1 MLKLEPFIRMITGEN
16 DTVGALCD
24 IKEENGITAVYA
36 YGAVK
41 QAPLDPDFG
50 MGIYIDVGGDIES
63 VVSDYR
69 RCEFWCMPSFGKDF
83 TDVPDE
89 TQALIY
95 KKTNGTFGVILPVV
109 DKEFKCVLKTENG
122 RLCARIFSWYDKSLR
137 CDTLAFMHAEGDDVS
152 ELTEKCTKMALKLLN
167 SGVRHRTE
175 RRYPEI
181 FDYLGWCSWD
191 AMEIRVCEE
200 GLIEKCREFKEKGI
214 PVKWGILDD
223 MWAEVKEFQHLKY
236 NNRDEL
242 FKILHRGSLYSF
254 EADHKRFP
262 HGLKHAI
269 DEMNKYGIKAG
280 IWHPTTGY
288 WSGLDPNGDAYA
300 ETKDYLIET
309 DGGLNIPDWKTPKAY
324 MFYKT
329 FHDFLRKCGA
339 EFIKIDNQSMTR
351 RYYKNL
357 APVGKVARSFHDA
370 IEASVG
376 EHFDNAMIN
385 CMGMASEDMWSR
397 TVSPISRCSGDFQ
410 PEDAEWFVSH
420 ILMCSYNSL
429 VQGQFYWC
437 DWDMWWTDDGQA
449 LKNSILRA
457 VSGGPIYVSDK
468 IGRSRRELLEPLALS
483 DGKIL
488 RCDRCAVPTNDCATT
503 DPRINGGIF
512 KIQNIASGSGII
524 AAFNLDSE
532 EKTVTGSISPSDVYD
547 IVGDEFAVYEHFT
560 RELKIMKRS
569 EKFGLSL
576 TGKDDFRLYVIV
588 PITDGFS
595 PIGLIDKFISPKTIK
610 SVIGENVELEDD
622 GAYAYVKDGKL
633 YIEE

>member
-1 MLKLEPFIRMITGEN
+1 MLKLEPFIRMITGET

-24 IKEENGITAVYA
+24 IKEDDGITAVYA

-137 CDTLAFMHAEGDDVS
+137 CDTLAFMHAEGNDVS

-200 GLIEKCREFKEKGI
+200 GLIEKCREFKEKNI

-236 NNRDEL
+236 NNRDEM

-300 ETKDYLIET
+300 ETRDYLIET
-309 DGGLNIPDWKTPKAY
+309 EGGLNIPDWKTPKAY

-503 DPRINGGIF
+503 DPRINGFIF

-547 IVGDEFAVYEHFT
+547 IVGDEFAVYEHFS

-569 EKFGLSL
+569 EKFDLSL

-588 PITDGFS
+588 PITDGFA

-622 GAYAYVKDGKL
+622 GTYAYVKDGKL

>member
-1 MLKLEPFIRMITGEN
+1 MLKLEPFIRMITGET

-24 IKEENGITAVYA
+24 IKEDDGITAVYA

-137 CDTLAFMHAEGDDVS
+137 CDTLAFMHAEGNDVS

-200 GLIEKCREFKEKGI
+200 GLIEKCREFKEKNI

-236 NNRDEL
+236 NNRDEM

-309 DGGLNIPDWKTPKAY
+309 EGGLNIPDWKTPKAY

-503 DPRINGGIF
+503 DPRINGCIF

-547 IVGDEFAVYEHFT
+547 IVGDEFAVYEHFS

-569 EKFGLSL
+569 EKFDLSL

-588 PITDGFS
+588 PITDGFA

-610 SVIGENVELEDD
+610 SVIGKNVELEDD
-622 GAYAYVKDGKL
+622 GTYAYVKDGKL

>member
-1 MLKLEPFIRMITGEN
+1 MLKLEPFIRMITGET

-24 IKEENGITAVYA
+24 IKKENGITAVYA

-152 ELTEKCTKMALKLLN
+152 ELTEKCTKRALKLLN

-357 APVGKVARSFHDA
+357 APVGKVARRFHDA

-420 ILMCSYNSL
+420 ILMCAYNSL

-437 DWDMWWTDDGQA
+437 DWDMWWTDDSQA

-483 DGKIL
+483 NGKIL

-588 PITDGFS
+588 PITDGFA
-595 PIGLIDKFISPKTIK
+595 PIGLVDKFISPKTIK

>member
-1 MLKLEPFIRMITGEN
+1 MLKLEPFIRMITGET

-24 IKEENGITAVYA
+24 IKEDDGITAVYA

-63 VVSDYR
+63 VVPDYR

-137 CDTLAFMHAEGDDVS
+137 CDTLAFMHAEGNDVS

-200 GLIEKCREFKEKGI
+200 GLIEKCREFKEKNI

-236 NNRDEL
+236 NNRDEM

-309 DGGLNIPDWKTPKAY
+309 EGGLNIPDWKTPKAY

-483 DGKIL
+483 NGKIL

-503 DPRINGGIF
+503 DPRINGCIF

-547 IVGDEFAVYEHFT
+547 IVGDEFAVYEHFS

-569 EKFGLSL
+569 EKFDLSL

-588 PITDGFS
+588 PIEDGFA

-622 GAYAYVKDGKL
+622 GTYAYVKDGKL

>member
-1 MLKLEPFIRMITGEN
+1 MLKLEPFIRMITGET

-24 IKEENGITAVYA
+24 IKEDDGITAVYA

-137 CDTLAFMHAEGDDVS
+137 CDTLAFMHAEGNDVS

-167 SGVRHRTE
+167 NGVRHRTE

-200 GLIEKCREFKEKGI
+200 GLIEKCREFKEKNI

-236 NNRDEL
+236 NNRDEM
-242 FKILHRGSLYSF
+242 FKILPRGSLYSF

-309 DGGLNIPDWKTPKAY
+309 EGGLNIPDWKTPKAY

-468 IGRSRRELLEPLALS
+468 VGRSRRELLEPLALS

-503 DPRINGGIF
+503 DPRINGCIF

-532 EKTVTGSISPSDVYD
+532 EKTVKGSISPSDVYD
-547 IVGDEFAVYEHFT
+547 IVGDEFAVYEHFS
-560 RELKIMKRS
+560 RELKIMKHS
-569 EKFGLSL
+569 EKFDLSL

-588 PITDGFS
+588 PIEDGFA

-622 GAYAYVKDGKL
+622 GTYAYVKDGKL

>member
-1 MLKLEPFIRMITGEN
+1 MLKLEPFVRMITGET

-24 IKEENGITAVYA
+24 IKEDDGITAVYA
-36 YGAVK
+36 YGAVN

-137 CDTLAFMHAEGDDVS
+137 CDTLAFMHAEGNDVS

-200 GLIEKCREFKEKGI
+200 GLIEKCREFKEKNI

-236 NNRDEL
+236 NNRDEM

-300 ETKDYLIET
+300 ETRDYLIET
-309 DGGLNIPDWKTPKAY
+309 EGGLNIPDWKTPKAY

-503 DPRINGGIF
+503 DPRINGFIF

-547 IVGDEFAVYEHFT
+547 IVGDEFAVYEHFS

-569 EKFGLSL
+569 EKFDLSL

-588 PITDGFS
+588 PITDGFA

-622 GAYAYVKDGKL
+622 GTYAYVKDGKL

>member
-1 MLKLEPFIRMITGEN
+1 MLKLEPFIRMITGEI

-24 IKEENGITAVYA
+24 IKEDDGITAVYA
-36 YGAVK
+36 YGAVE

-137 CDTLAFMHAEGDDVS
+137 CDTLAFMHAEGNDVS

-200 GLIEKCREFKEKGI
+200 GLIEKCREFKEKNI

-236 NNRDEL
+236 NNRDEM

-309 DGGLNIPDWKTPKAY
+309 EGGLNIPDWKTPKAY

-503 DPRINGGIF
+503 DPRINGCIF

-547 IVGDEFAVYEHFT
+547 IVGDEFAVYEHFS
-560 RELKIMKRS
+560 RELKIMKHS
-569 EKFGLSL
+569 EKFDLSL

-588 PITDGFS
+588 PITDGFA

-622 GAYAYVKDGKL
+622 GTYAYVKDGKL

>member
-1 MLKLEPFIRMITGEN
+1 MLKLEPFIRMITGET

-24 IKEENGITAVYA
+24 IKEDDGITAVYA

-137 CDTLAFMHAEGDDVS
+137 CDTLAFMHAEGNDVS

-200 GLIEKCREFKEKGI
+200 GLIEKCREFKEKNI

-236 NNRDEL
+236 NNRDEM

-503 DPRINGGIF
+503 DPRINGCIF
-512 KIQNIASGSGII
+512 KIQNIASDSGII

-547 IVGDEFAVYEHFT
+547 IVGDEFAVYEHFS

-569 EKFGLSL
+569 EKFDLSL

-588 PITDGFS
+588 PITDGFA

>member
-1 MLKLEPFIRMITGEN
+1 MLKLEPFIRMITGET

-24 IKEENGITAVYA
+24 IKEDDGITAVYA

-137 CDTLAFMHAEGDDVS
+137 CDTLAFMHAEGNDVS

-200 GLIEKCREFKEKGI
+200 GLIEKCREFKEKNI

-236 NNRDEL
+236 NNRDEM

-309 DGGLNIPDWKTPKAY
+309 EGGLNIPDWKTPKAY

-503 DPRINGGIF
+503 DPRINGCIF

-547 IVGDEFAVYEHFT
+547 IVGDEFAVYEHFS

-569 EKFGLSL
+569 EKFDLSL

-588 PITDGFS
+588 PITDGFA

>member
-1 MLKLEPFIRMITGEN
+1 MLKLEPFIRMITGET

-24 IKEENGITAVYA
+24 IKEDDGITAVYA

-41 QAPLDPDFG
+41 QVPLDPDFG

-137 CDTLAFMHAEGDDVS
+137 CDTLAFMHAEGNDVS

-200 GLIEKCREFKEKGI
+200 GLIEKCREFKEKNI

-236 NNRDEL
+236 NNRDEM
-242 FKILHRGSLYSF
+242 FKILPRGSLYSF

-309 DGGLNIPDWKTPKAY
+309 EGGLNIPDWKTPKAY

-503 DPRINGGIF
+503 DPRINGCIF

-547 IVGDEFAVYEHFT
+547 IVGDEFAVYEHFS
-560 RELKIMKRS
+560 RELKIMKHS
-569 EKFGLSL
+569 EKFDLSL

-588 PITDGFS
+588 PIEDGFA

-622 GAYAYVKDGKL
+622 GTYAYVKDGKL

>member
-1 MLKLEPFIRMITGEN
+1 MLKLEPFIRMITGEI

-24 IKEENGITAVYA
+24 IKEDDGITAVYA
-36 YGAVK
+36 YGAVE

-137 CDTLAFMHAEGDDVS
+137 CDTLAFMHAEGNDVS

-200 GLIEKCREFKEKGI
+200 GLIEKCREFKEKNI

-223 MWAEVKEFQHLKY
+223 MWAEVKEFHHLKY
-236 NNRDEL
+236 NNRDEM

-309 DGGLNIPDWKTPKAY
+309 EGGLNIPDWKTPKAY

-468 IGRSRRELLEPLALS
+468 IGRSRREILEPLALS

-503 DPRINGGIF
+503 DPRINGCIF

-547 IVGDEFAVYEHFT
+547 IAGDEFAVYEHFS
-560 RELKIMKRS
+560 RELKIMKHS
-569 EKFGLSL
+569 EKFDLSL

-588 PITDGFS
+588 PITDGFA

-622 GAYAYVKDGKL
+622 GTYAYVKDGKL

>member
-1 MLKLEPFIRMITGEN
+1 MIKLEPFIRMITGET
-16 DTVGALCD
+16 DTVGALCN
-24 IKEENGITAVYA
+24 IKEDDGITAVYA

-137 CDTLAFMHAEGDDVS
+137 CDTLAFMHAEGNDVS

-200 GLIEKCREFKEKGI
+200 GLIEKCREFKEKNI

-236 NNRDEL
+236 NNRDEM

-503 DPRINGGIF
+503 DPRINGCIF

-547 IVGDEFAVYEHFT
+547 IVGDEFAVYEHFS

-569 EKFGLSL
+569 EKFDLSL

-588 PITDGFS
+588 PITDGFA

>member
-1 MLKLEPFIRMITGEN
+1 MLKLEPFIRMITGET

-24 IKEENGITAVYA
+24 IKEDDGITAVYA

-137 CDTLAFMHAEGDDVS
+137 CDTLAFMHAEGNDVS

-200 GLIEKCREFKEKGI
+200 GLIEKCREFKEKNI

-236 NNRDEL
+236 NNRDEM

-309 DGGLNIPDWKTPKAY
+309 EGGLNIPDWKTPKAY

-503 DPRINGGIF
+503 DPRINGCIF

-547 IVGDEFAVYEHFT
+547 IVGDEFAVYEHFS

-569 EKFGLSL
+569 EKFDLSL

-588 PITDGFS
+588 PITDGFA

-622 GAYAYVKDGKL
+622 GTYAYVKDGKL

>member
-1 MLKLEPFIRMITGEN
+1 
-16 DTVGALCD
+16 
-24 IKEENGITAVYA
+24 
-36 YGAVK
+36 
-41 QAPLDPDFG
+41 
-50 MGIYIDVGGDIES
+50 
-63 VVSDYR
+63 
-69 RCEFWCMPSFGKDF
+69 
-83 TDVPDE
+83 
-89 TQALIY
+89 
-95 KKTNGTFGVILPVV
+95 
-109 DKEFKCVLKTENG
+109 
-122 RLCARIFSWYDKSLR
+122 
-137 CDTLAFMHAEGDDVS
+137 
-152 ELTEKCTKMALKLLN
+152 
-167 SGVRHRTE
+167 
-175 RRYPEI
+175 
-181 FDYLGWCSWD
+181 
-191 AMEIRVCEE
+191 MEIRVCEE
-200 GLIEKCREFKEKGI
+200 GLIEKCREFKEKNI

-236 NNRDEL
+236 NNRDEM
-242 FKILHRGSLYSF
+242 FKILPRGSLYSF

-309 DGGLNIPDWKTPKAY
+309 EGGLNIPDWKTPKAY

-503 DPRINGGIF
+503 DPRINGCIF

-547 IVGDEFAVYEHFT
+547 IVGDEFAVYEHFS
-560 RELKIMKRS
+560 RELKIMKHS
-569 EKFGLSL
+569 EKFDLSL

-588 PITDGFS
+588 PIEDGFA

-622 GAYAYVKDGKL
+622 GTYAYVKDGKL

>member
-1 MLKLEPFIRMITGEN
+1 MLKLEPFIRMITGET

-24 IKEENGITAVYA
+24 IKEDDGITAVYA
-36 YGAVK
+36 YGAVN

-137 CDTLAFMHAEGDDVS
+137 CDTLAFMHAEGNDVS

-200 GLIEKCREFKEKGI
+200 GLIEKCREFKEKNI

-236 NNRDEL
+236 NNRDEM

-300 ETKDYLIET
+300 ETRDYLIET
-309 DGGLNIPDWKTPKAY
+309 EGGLNIPDWKTPKAY

-483 DGKIL
+483 DVKIL

-503 DPRINGGIF
+503 DPRINGFIF

-547 IVGDEFAVYEHFT
+547 IVGDEFAVYEHFS

-569 EKFGLSL
+569 EKFDLSL

-588 PITDGFS
+588 PITDGFA

-622 GAYAYVKDGKL
+622 GTYAYVKDGKL

>member
-1 MLKLEPFIRMITGEN
+1 MLKLEPFIRMITGET

-24 IKEENGITAVYA
+24 IKEDDGITAVYA

-109 DKEFKCVLKTENG
+109 DKEFKCVLKTDNG

-137 CDTLAFMHAEGDDVS
+137 CDTLAFMHAEGNDVS

-200 GLIEKCREFKEKGI
+200 GLIEKCREFKEKNI

-236 NNRDEL
+236 NNRDEM

-300 ETKDYLIET
+300 ETRDYLIET
-309 DGGLNIPDWKTPKAY
+309 EGGLNIPDWKTPKAY

-503 DPRINGGIF
+503 DPRINGFIF

-547 IVGDEFAVYEHFT
+547 IVGDEFAVYEHFS

-569 EKFGLSL
+569 EKFDLSL

-588 PITDGFS
+588 PITDGFA

-622 GAYAYVKDGKL
+622 GTYAYVKDGKL

>member
-1 MLKLEPFIRMITGEN
+1 MLKLEPFIRTLSGKT
-16 DTVGALCD
+16 DTIGAICKT
-24 IKEENGITAVYA
+24 KEENGITAVYA
-36 YGAVK
+36 YGAIGE
-41 QAPLDPDFG
+41 PMDPDFG
-50 MGIYIDVGGDIES
+50 MGIYIDVGDEIES

-69 RCEFWCMPSFGKDF
+69 RCEFWCMPSFGNDF
-83 TDVPDE
+83 TNIPDE

-95 KKTNGTFGVILPVV
+95 KKSNGIFGVILPVV
-109 DKEFKCVLKTENG
+109 DKEFKCVLKTENN

-137 CDTLAFMHAEGDDVS
+137 CDTLAFMHAEGTDVS
-152 ELTEKCTKMALKLLN
+152 YLMEQCTKRALKLLN
-167 SGVRHRTE
+167 NGIRHRTE

-191 AMEIRVCEE
+191 SMQIRVCEE
-200 GLIEKCREFKEKGI
+200 GLIEKCNEFKEKEI

-223 MWAEVKEFQHLKY
+223 MWAEIKEFQNITY
-236 NNRDEL
+236 NTRDEM
-242 FKILHRGSLYSF
+242 FQILHRGSLYSF

-262 HGLKHAI
+262 KGLKHTI
-269 DEMNKYGIKAG
+269 DEMKKYGITVG
-280 IWHPTTGY
+280 MWHPTTGY

-300 ETKDYLIET
+300 QTKDYLIET
-309 DGGLNIPDWKTPKAY
+309 DNGLNIPDWKTANAY

-397 TVSPISRCSGDFQ
+397 SVSPISRCSGDFQ
-410 PEDAEWFVSH
+410 PEDAEWFISH

-449 LKNSILRA
+449 VKNSILRA
-457 VSGGPIYVSDK
+457 ISGGPIYVSDM
-468 IGRSRRELLEPLALS
+468 IGRSNKKLLEPLALS

-503 DPRINGGIF
+503 DPRENGKIF
-512 KIQNIASGSGII
+512 KIQNIASNSGII

-532 EKTVTGSISPSDVYD
+532 EKTVTGTISPSDVYD
-547 IVGDEFAVYEHFT
+547 LSGDEFAVFEHFSK
-560 RELKIMKRS
+560 EIKIMK
-569 EKFGLSL
+569 KNDAFNLSL

-588 PITDGFS
+588 PINDGFA

-610 SVIGENVELEDD
+610 SVIGENVELSDN
-622 GAYAYVKDGKL
+622 GTYAYVKDGIL
-633 YIEE
+633 HIED

>member
-1 MLKLEPFIRMITGEN
+1 MLKLEPFIRMITGET

-24 IKEENGITAVYA
+24 IKEDDGITAVYA

-41 QAPLDPDFG
+41 QVPLDPDFG

-137 CDTLAFMHAEGDDVS
+137 CDTLAFMHAEGNDVS

-200 GLIEKCREFKEKGI
+200 GLIEKCREFKEKNI

-236 NNRDEL
+236 NNRDEM
-242 FKILHRGSLYSF
+242 FKILPRGSLYSF

-309 DGGLNIPDWKTPKAY
+309 EGGLNIPDWKTPKAY

-329 FHDFLRKCGA
+329 FHDFLRKCGT

-503 DPRINGGIF
+503 DPRINGCIF

-547 IVGDEFAVYEHFT
+547 IVGDEFAVYEHFS
-560 RELKIMKRS
+560 RELKIMKHS
-569 EKFGLSL
+569 EKFDLSL

-588 PITDGFS
+588 PIEDGFA

-622 GAYAYVKDGKL
+622 GTYAYVKDGKL

>member
-1 MLKLEPFIRMITGEN
+1 MLKLEPFIRMITGEI

-24 IKEENGITAVYA
+24 IKEDDGITAVYA
-36 YGAVK
+36 YGAVE

-137 CDTLAFMHAEGDDVS
+137 CDTLAFMHAEGNDVS

-200 GLIEKCREFKEKGI
+200 GLIEKCREFKEKNI

-236 NNRDEL
+236 NNRDEM

-309 DGGLNIPDWKTPKAY
+309 EGGLNIPDWKTPKAY

-503 DPRINGGIF
+503 DPRINGCIF

-547 IVGDEFAVYEHFT
+547 IAGDEFAVYEHFS
-560 RELKIMKRS
+560 RELKIMKHS
-569 EKFGLSL
+569 EKFDLSL

-588 PITDGFS
+588 PITDGFA

-622 GAYAYVKDGKL
+622 GAYAYVKDRKL